1 LRRYTSDEMTPSL
14 KIDCSIWTPCTLAA
28 GDFYKKNCV
37 LEADFSKEAGYLSS
51 YEKAGATAAMVGR
64 CRFNLSNTR

>member
-1 LRRYTSDEMTPSL
+1 MTPSL
-14 KIDCSIWTPCTLAA
+14 KIDCSIWTPCTSAA
-28 GDFYKKNCV
+28 GDFYEKDCV
-37 LEADFSKEAGYLSS
+37 AEAYFSTEAGYGYLSS